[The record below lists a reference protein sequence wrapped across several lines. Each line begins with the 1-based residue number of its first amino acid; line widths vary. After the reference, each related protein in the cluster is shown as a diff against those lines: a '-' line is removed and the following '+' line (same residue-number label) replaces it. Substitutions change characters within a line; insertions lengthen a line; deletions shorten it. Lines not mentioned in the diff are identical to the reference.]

1 MKTNLSIFTLLLT
14 FATAVSATQ
23 TIKGYIDNE
32 WPESRYSDH
41 GDGTV
46 TDTVTGLMWKQC
58 SEGQSYS
65 GGDCDGDASNY
76 NWELALQQPASVNS
90 GGYAGHSD
98 WRLPNINEL
107 ASLVARDRYGP
118 SINLERF
125 PSTPAAWFWSSSP
138 GASNFSLN
146 AWGLS
151 FDAGDANDYYR
162 YNYYHVRLVRS
173 GQ

>member
-138 GASNFSLN
+138 FANYSIN
-146 AWGLS
+146 AWKLS
-151 FDAGDANDYYR
+151 FADGVASSYYR
-162 YNYYHVRLVRS
+162 GNSYHVRLVRS